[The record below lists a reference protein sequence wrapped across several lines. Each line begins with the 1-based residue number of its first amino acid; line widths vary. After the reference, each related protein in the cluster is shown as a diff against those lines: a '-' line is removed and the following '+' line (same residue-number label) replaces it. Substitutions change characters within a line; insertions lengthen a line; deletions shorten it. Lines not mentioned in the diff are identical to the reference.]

1 MEPADART
9 AFSGALV
16 RVEIERWPHGDREI
30 VRHPGA
36 AAVLALTP
44 ADEAVL
50 VRQLREPVRE
60 ALLEIP
66 AGVLDVEGEDPTDAA
81 ARELEEETGY
91 VVERMEPLGEIL
103 TSPGFTDERI
113 VLFLAR
119 TAARPRERGEP
130 GVDVVRMGFPEALEA
145 VRSGRIRDAKTVVAL
160 LLATEHAER
169 PSSRPGGGRRGS
181 GLRDGLRAAPVE

>member
-1 MEPADART
+1 MQPEGART

-60 ALLEIP
+60 PLLEIP
-66 AGVLDVEGEDPTDAA
+66 AGVLDVEGEEPADAA

-91 VVERMEPLGEIL
+91 EVARMERLGEIL

-113 VLFLAR
+113 ALFLAR
-119 TAARPRERGEP
+119 TVPRPAGRSEA
-130 GVDVVRMGFPEALEA
+130 GVDVVRMAFPEALDA
-145 VRSGRIRDAKTVVAL
+145 VRSGRIRDAKTVVAV
-160 LLATEHAER
+160 LLAAER
-169 PSSRPGGGRRGS
+169 
-181 GLRDGLRAAPVE
+181 V